1 MPLLNYKLAFFNR
14 KVNIRLVLYDDN
26 YQHVRF
32 FYGFS
37 IIITKA
43 C

>member
-1 MPLLNYKLAFFNR
+1 MPLLWKISIFNM

-26 YQHVRF
+26 YQHVRD